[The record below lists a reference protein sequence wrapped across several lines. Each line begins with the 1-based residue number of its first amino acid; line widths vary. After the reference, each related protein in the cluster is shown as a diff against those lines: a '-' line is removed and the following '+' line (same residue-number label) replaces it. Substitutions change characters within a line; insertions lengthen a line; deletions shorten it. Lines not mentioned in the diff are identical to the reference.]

1 MHDGYWWLGCYFVSV
16 LCHFFGH
23 IPLVAPA
30 TGACLTRLRRICS
43 WQRATCTCCTTRR
56 RMHTAQPH
64 VMTLCDESDATLD
77 LMDDLG
83 TSLAPT
89 WRKVMEPVKI
99 RKANET
105 EQKATQV
112 LFHQSS
118 AVATGDLTTSCNHP
132 IPIHPISLAVLDPCA
147 ESGCRHG
154 QRHRHGK
161 HHRTDGFRH
170 KLLWFRHRQPRRL
183 GKKNPRWNTLGGTWL
198 WKMVRLYWLK
208 DVFFFLNIYIYNII
222 YIYTSYIWKMLQY
235 FDSWWFQDLVYTNG
249 TPTPF
254 HTHIYPGLQRA
265 SLIRLTEIL
274 SLTMVGPLV
283 FPWHYLLSRNIVV
296 HDSCAAVYWVE
307 ELT

>member
-132 IPIHPISLAVLDPCA
+132 IPIHPISLAVSWSLRRIRMPPWTTTSTWKAPPD
-147 ESGCRHG
+147 
-154 QRHRHGK
+154 
-161 HHRTDGFRH
+161 
-170 KLLWFRHRQPRRL
+170 RRL
-183 GKKNPRWNTLGGTWL
+183 QARVALIPPSTARTLGEKKPRWNTLGGTWL

-208 DVFFFLNIYIYNII
+208 YVFFCLKKNILYNI
-222 YIYTSYIWKMLQY
+222 
-235 FDSWWFQDLVYTNG
+235 
-249 TPTPF
+249 
-254 HTHIYPGLQRA
+254 
-265 SLIRLTEIL
+265 
-274 SLTMVGPLV
+274 
-283 FPWHYLLSRNIVV
+283 NI
-296 HDSCAAVYWVE
+296 
-307 ELT
+307 